1 MSSLAIFDGMR
12 FGCLYMYAHH
22 CALQVMSSTD
32 SSYSI
37 NWPDKIRAFLN
48 ACRFGL
54 FEFLQIT
61 SMDCWVTLNFF
72 DTYTITVTVTLG
84 FVALTI
90 LSHFGT
96 PFLFH
101 RCCPEHWA
109 EWGQKLQQITEKG
122 AIVFMSIV
130 YPSVSQKALSLW
142 NCETIGATRFL
153 VSDLRIVC
161 EGSFYRGLS
170 GFNVFFV
177 LAVVCGWPTFLV
189 WRLWSIHKEGRATH
203 EAVVNSMGFLYQQY
217 LPDYYLY
224 DVLETLRK
232 LYLVALVSFF
242 ARGSILQIV
251 CSIIVSFFACLY
263 HWHAKPYRDRWLNC
277 TQCVCCCAVVVA
289 VVFLLLWAD
298 TFSMFAHDFN
308 SFVSSV

>member
-1 MSSLAIFDGMR
+1 
-12 FGCLYMYAHH
+12 
-22 CALQVMSSTD
+22 MSSTD

-37 NWPDKIRAFLN
+37 NWPDSIRAFLN

-61 SMDCWVTLNFF
+61 SMDCWLTLDFYDTYAITVSVTLA
-72 DTYTITVTVTLG
+72 
-84 FVALTI
+84 FVALTL

-96 PFLFH
+96 PYFFNYF
-101 RCCPEHWA
+101 CPDQWSN
-109 EWGQKLQQITEKG
+109 WGQKLQYVIEKG

-130 YPSVSQKALSLW
+130 YPSVSLKSLALW
-142 NCETIGATRFL
+142 NCESIGATKYL

-161 EGSFYRGLS
+161 EGSFYRRLS

-177 LAVVCGWPTFLV
+177 LTVVFGWPTFLV
-189 WRLWSIHKEGRATH
+189 WRLRSIHKQGKAAH
-203 EAVVNSMGFLYQQY
+203 DDIVNTMGFLYQQY
-217 LPDYYLY
+217 LPDYYLH

-277 TQCVCCCAVVVA
+277 A
-289 VVFLLLWAD
+289 
-298 TFSMFAHDFN
+298 
-308 SFVSSV
+308 